1 MQAVFEG
8 KEYVKV
14 NVNGELNLLPQPQ
27 EIKEELVPAP
37 VEVVVEKVEELAE
50 TKVEEVKV

>member
-37 VEVVVEKVEELAE
+37 VEVVEKVEELAE